1 MRKVKIIVFCLQ
13 FVLVYCVLGKPFR
26 NVSDIWAE
34 EYGEFPLNLE
44 NSVGDNMIG
53 DRKFWNSSRFPRV
66 LNFFPVPFE
75 EECNSNDGRRKGVC
89 MNTYECRIQGGKS
102 FGFCALGFGVCC
114 VFTATCNQEANNNIT
129 YFVNP
134 DFPDLTRD
142 MSSCALTVR
151 KIDEDIAQLR
161 LDFIHFNLGQ
171 PNRRTGVCEDDVFSM
186 SVGNYTKELT
196 MCGFNSG
203 QHVYFDIETINDE
216 PITISM
222 NLNGKAVS
230 RLWEVRVVQVAFSQ
244 RAPVD
249 CLQYYEG
256 TRGTIQTMNFA
267 DNGRHLANQDY
278 NICIKQEQG
287 MCSIVYEP
295 CHENAFRISPNT
307 DTNEGMIDVGSG
319 QGSEDLA
326 ESRNMQICNDKITV
340 PCDSDDLIL
349 LEDQSMLP
357 SYCELIHCGPSLCPS
372 GETPCRIESSVTP
385 FVIGIHFGPSV
396 REESPEDN
404 LGMCLTYQQQPCNV

>member
-1 MRKVKIIVFCLQ
+1 MRKAKILSFCL
-13 FVLVYCVLGKPFR
+13 FTLWFLVQYVFAKPLK
-26 NVSDIWAE
+26 NDSDIWTDGF
-34 EYGEFPLNLE
+34 GESAGLFYNLE
-44 NSVGDNMIG
+44 NGV
-53 DRKFWNSSRFPRV
+53 SSEVLDGNVLRNTTRYPRV

-102 FGFCALGFGVCC
+102 YGFCALGFGVCC
-114 VFTATCNQEANNNIT
+114 VFTATC
-129 YFVNP
+129 V
-134 DFPDLTRD
+134 
-142 MSSCALTVR
+142 
-151 KIDEDIAQLR
+151 AQLR

-171 PNRRTGVCEDDVFSM
+171 PNRRTGVCEDDVFLM
-186 SVGNYTKELT
+186 SAGNYTKELT

-203 QHVYFDIETINDE
+203 HHVYFDIESIDDE

-230 RLWEVRVVQVAFSQ
+230 RLWEVRVVQVAFPQ
-244 RAPVD
+244 RAPPD

-256 TRGTIQTMNFA
+256 MKGSIQTMNFA

-278 NICIKQEQG
+278 NICIKQEEG
-287 MCSIVYEP
+287 MCSIAYEP
-295 CHENAFRISPNT
+295 CHDNAFRISPNT
-307 DTNEGMIDVGSG
+307 ETNEIMSEMGSG
-319 QGSEDLA
+319 GGSDVASEG
-326 ESRNMQICNDKITV
+326 RNMEICNDKITV

-349 LEDQSMLP
+349 QEDQMMIP
-357 SYCELIHCGPSLCPS
+357 GYCEMIHCGPSLCPS

-385 FVIGIHFGPSV
+385 FTIGIHFGPSM

-404 LGMCLTYQQQPCNV
+404 LGMCLSYEQLPCNV